1 MKTNTMTKSVLAA
14 FVAVAGGQLV
24 AGCNTGEQDVPAA
37 PSATTTGIHG
47 ELLAKVEVS
56 PGHSVDFY
64 DYGDGAV
71 GAHEVVDIG
80 DEILMDKIQTKPTL
94 ADIFKLAKPGAQVPR
109 ALIDAQTRA
118 DAYIRQHPKPAQLI
132 DNNDLPSKVVPSAAT
147 PVASGEDVG
156 SVTSAL
162 TACSGDLLGDNWG
175 AQWFLNNFCN
185 EGCFRDC
192 PTNVG
197 SSNWNTTKDWFKW
210 KVMAADFNVV
220 AHTEGRHECGICASA
235 ELKWS
240 YDIQPR
246 KVDIHTMTS
255 GYHWYT
261 NGSSRCRIHTA
272 ALRCD

>member
-1 MKTNTMTKSVLAA
+1 MKSMMMTKSVLAA
-14 FVAVAGGQLV
+14 LVAMAGGQLV

-37 PSATTTGIHG
+37 PSAGTQGIHG
-47 ELLAKVEVS
+47 QLLEKVDVS
-56 PGHSVDFY
+56 KGHVVEFY

-109 ALIDAQTRA
+109 SLIDAQTRA
-118 DAYIRQHPKPAQLI
+118 DAYIAKHPKPTQI
-132 DNNDLPSKVVPSAAT
+132 TDNDLLSKDFAPAAK
-147 PVASGEDVG
+147 PVSSGETDIG
-156 SVTSAL
+156 STTSAL

-175 AQWFLNNFCN
+175 AQWFLDNFCN
-185 EGCFRDC
+185 EGCFRNC
-192 PTNVG
+192 PTNVT
-197 SSNWNTTKDWFKW
+197 SSNWNTTYDWFKW

-240 YDIQPR
+240 YDVQPR

-255 GYHWYT
+255 GYHWYV
-261 NGSSRCRIHTA
+261 NGNSRCRMHSA